1 MLEQVPLL
9 PGSKCS
15 RGWGVEWSR
24 EGSIWPKAGWGS
36 SSFLPGLETELIVY
50 RQKKATLNSLG
61 LSPRATQGKNGV
73 ATGKVISL
81 PSGLPSLHVSSD
93 STSLYGRYD
102 PDHVCN
108 ASDNAGRYTYSK
120 QPQVCKWN
128 LQKLAEALEPEL
140 PLVLAEAI
148 LKEEFDSEFQRHYLQ
163 KMRKKLG
170 LIRVEKEEDGTLVAK
185 LLETMHLTG
194 EPQNPAT
201 VGKYFV

>member
-1 MLEQVPLL
+1 MGQT
-9 PGSKCS
+9 
-15 RGWGVEWSR
+15 
-24 EGSIWPKAGWGS
+24 A
-36 SSFLPGLETELIVY
+36 LPGLRQSGTQAVSALASLE
-50 RQKKATLNSLG
+50 RQKKATLNLLG
-61 LSPRATQGKNGV
+61 LSPRATQGKNGI

-81 PSGLPSLHVSSD
+81 PSSRSSLHSSD

-140 PLVLAEAI
+140 PLALGEAI
-148 LKEEFDSEFQRHYLQ
+148 LKEEFDPEFQRHYLQ

-170 LIRVEKEEDGTLVAK
+170 LIRVEKEDDGTLVAK

-194 EPQNPAT
+194 EPQNPGT
-201 VGKYFV
+201 MGKFLVFPIINHF